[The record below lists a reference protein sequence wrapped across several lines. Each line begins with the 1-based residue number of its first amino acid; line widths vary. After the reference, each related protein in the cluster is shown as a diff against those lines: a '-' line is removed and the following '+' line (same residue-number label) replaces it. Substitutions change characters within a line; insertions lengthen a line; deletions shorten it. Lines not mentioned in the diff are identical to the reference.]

1 MTNKELELRLNN
13 IEKAIAD
20 LAKKQSDRDNAN
32 ESSIVSTNSN
42 VVALDAETEEL
53 KITQEEN
60 DTELLYQV
68 CLLQLGITEDE
79 FM

>member
-1 MTNKELELRLNN
+1 MASALTQMKQLIGLLETALNN
-13 IEKAIAD
+13 ANRAEAKGSENEQAIVEA
-20 LAKKQSDRDNAN
+20 
-32 ESSIVSTNSN
+32 
-42 VVALDAETEEL
+42 VA
-53 KITQEEN
+53 IQEEN